1 MSLTASNPSSP
12 NALPDEFSSPTSE
25 RVAWDVPEVAATLVD
40 LRGLRAVCIGAAV
53 IVGGSLVM
61 TSMLGVIAITAGLV
75 RGDTAEMIVAGLP
88 QSFAL
93 ALFVAIGG
101 LLASAVGGYT
111 ATTKAGLAQHRHAA
125 WAGILAIPLCI
136 ATSALLGD
144 VGPGWLSAMSLAAIV
159 PMAILGGHLA
169 SPREHVSFQR
179 I

>member
-1 MSLTASNPSSP
+1 
-12 NALPDEFSSPTSE
+12 
-25 RVAWDVPEVAATLVD
+25 
-40 LRGLRAVCIGAAV
+40 
-53 IVGGSLVM
+53 M
-61 TSMLGVIAITAGLV
+61 TTILGMIAITAGLV
-75 RGDTAEMIVAGLP
+75 HGDTAEMIVAGLP

-101 LLASAVGGYT
+101 LLASAAGGYT
-111 ATTKAGLAQHRHAA
+111 ATTIAGLAQRRHAA

-136 ATSALLGD
+136 ATSAPLGD